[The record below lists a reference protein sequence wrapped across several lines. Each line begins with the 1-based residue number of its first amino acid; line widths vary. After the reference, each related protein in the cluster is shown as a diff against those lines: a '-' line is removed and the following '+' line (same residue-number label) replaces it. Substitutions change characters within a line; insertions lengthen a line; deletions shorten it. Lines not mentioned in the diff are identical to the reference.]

1 MCDEVVSKIPKTL
14 NYYSYKIDSYKIQ
27 EMRDKSADNFL
38 PKLKFISDWFVKSTI
53 MKNIYHALFADD
65 DILFSDEDSDNIP
78 FSSDELGILRVDL
91 NNISLDD
98 TNFYEDDPRTI
109 SYARLSTK
117 NLNNTCFN

>member
-1 MCDEVVSKIPKTL
+1 MCDEVVSKKPKTL
-14 NYYSYKIDSYKIQ
+14 NYCPDSYKIQ

-78 FSSDELGILRVDL
+78 FSSDELGILREDL
-91 NNISLDD
+91 NNISIDD
-98 TNFYEDDPRTI
+98 TNFYEDDPKTI

>member
-53 MKNIYHALFADD
+53 MKNVYHALFADD

-98 TNFYEDDPRTI
+98 TNFYEDDPKTI

>member
-38 PKLKFISDWFVKSTI
+38 PKLKFISDWFVRSTI
-53 MKNIYHALFADD
+53 MKNVYHVLFADD
-65 DILFSDEDSDNIP
+65 DILFFDEDSDNIP

-98 TNFYEDDPRTI
+98 TNFYEDDPKTI

>member
-1 MCDEVVSKIPKTL
+1 MCDEAVSKKPKTL
-14 NYYSYKIDSYKIQ
+14 NYCPDSYKIQ
-27 EMRDKSADNFL
+27 EMCDKSADNFL

-78 FSSDELGILRVDL
+78 FSSDELGILREDL
-91 NNISLDD
+91 NNISIDD
-98 TNFYEDDPRTI
+98 TNFYEDDPKTI